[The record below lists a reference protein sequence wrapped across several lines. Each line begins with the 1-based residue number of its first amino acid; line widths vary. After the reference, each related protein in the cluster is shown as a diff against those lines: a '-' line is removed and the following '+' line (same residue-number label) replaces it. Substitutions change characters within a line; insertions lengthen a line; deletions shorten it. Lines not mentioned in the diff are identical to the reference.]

1 MLTLH
6 DIRKD
11 YGTDA
16 DTVHALRGVTLHFRP
31 HEFVAILGPSGCGK
45 TTLLN
50 IIGGLDHYTEGD
62 LVIGGVSTKEYRD
75 RDWDTYR
82 NHRVGFIFQSYNL
95 IPHQSVLANV
105 ELALTLSGV
114 SRAERRARATEAL
127 ARVGLADQVK
137 KKPGQMS
144 GGQMQRVAIARA
156 LVNDPEIVL
165 ADEPTGALD
174 TGTSEQIM
182 GILSGIAS
190 RKLIVM
196 VTHNPDLAERYA
208 TRIIR
213 VLDGQVVSDS
223 NPYDGVSE
231 EVTAE
236 AAETPTVK
244 EVTAEAAETPTAKE
258 ETAAGTGA
266 KTGTETGAIAA
277 AAETAEGTETAGG
290 ARPGKAKRAGR
301 KKTSM
306 SFFTALSLS
315 LNNLMTKKTR
325 TFLTSFAGS
334 IGIIGIA
341 LILALSNGIGLFID
355 KVQEDTLS
363 SYPVEVTRETMDLSA
378 MLSAFSGAGN
388 DDFSPEDGYI
398 YSNDQ
403 LTGFTNALLDGYREN
418 DLVAFRKYI
427 ESDESHLKDHATVQY
442 KYSVTPQTYYRLDDG
457 SYLGVNPSEVM
468 TKLMK
473 YLGMS
478 SSMTNMNA
486 WSEMIDNRDLL
497 ESQYTV
503 LAGQWPANYDEVVL
517 VADKNHRISDLV
529 LYALGFKDPEELMK
543 MLSGNER
550 VEADGEKWTF
560 DELLGQTYKCIIPA
574 DYYRYDEATGTYTD
588 LRKETGSALKNVIS
602 GGFNVKIVGIIAAN
616 PDATATSIGGAIGYT
631 SALTRHVI
639 ELATSKNGDGTDRYP
654 IVAAQL
660 ANPTVDVITGRP
672 FYEADTDPASERAA
686 KLLTWMNDPETPVRD
701 VAAQYEQNL
710 DDIILMQMVWENVA
724 KVRETDKDAATL
736 REEVGTMF
744 DRDAM
749 LPVRVGRQME
759 RMGFTVGGGGTSV
772 GKDDLINMMEG
783 NATAQIIWAFVT
795 ALYNDAYDLRLAQ
808 AQAALATMGDDDKA
822 AAYRAYAT
830 AAGVDVQASLWDT
843 YRKSTMSGSTYR
855 ENCRLIGIT
864 SVDDPSAIYF
874 YPKSFDDKDAISRE
888 IEAYNAA
895 NKNSEITY
903 TDYIGIMLNSVSTIL
918 NVITYVL
925 VAFVGISLVV
935 SSIMIGIITYISV
948 LERIKEIGIL
958 RAIGASKRDVSHV
971 FLAETL
977 IVGFIAGM
985 LGILVTLVLT
995 VPVNLIIR
1003 SLSGFDSIGARLP
1016 FLGAVVLVLISMAL
1030 TLIAGLI
1037 PAQIAAKKEPV
1048 VALRSE

>member
-50 IIGGLDHYTEGD
+50 IIGGLDHYTSGD
-62 LVIGGVSTKEYRD
+62 LVIGGVSTREYRD
-75 RDWDTYR
+75 RDWDAYR

-114 SRAERRARATEAL
+114 SRAERRERATEAL

-137 KKPGQMS
+137 KKPNQMS

-174 TGTSEQIM
+174 TATSEQIM
-182 GILSGIAS
+182 GILSDIAD

-231 EVTAE
+231 EPVT
-236 AAETPTVK
+236 
-244 EVTAEAAETPTAKE
+244 E
-258 ETAAGTGA
+258 ETAA
-266 KTGTETGAIAA
+266 E
-277 AAETAEGTETAGG
+277 ETAAISAEKIAQESSALTAAGG
-290 ARPGKAKRAGR
+290 KPRRGKAKKA
-301 KKTSM
+301 KKPKTSM

-341 LILALSNGIGLFID
+341 LILALSNGINIFID

-388 DDFSPEDGYI
+388 DDFQPEDGYI

-403 LTGFTNALLDGYREN
+403 LTGFTNAILEGYREN

-427 ESDESHLKDHATVQY
+427 ESDASHLRDHATVQY
-442 KYSVTPQTYYRLDDG
+442 RYSVKPQMYYEKEDGTYLA
-457 SYLGVNPSEVM
+457 VNPSEVM
-468 TKLMK
+468 TTLYK
-473 YLGMS
+473 YFGMS
-478 SSMTNMNA
+478 SSAMSVNV
-486 WSEMIDNRDLL
+486 WSEMIDNRELL

-503 LAGQWPANYDEVVL
+503 LAGAWPTNYNEVVL
-517 VADKNHRISDLV
+517 VADKNHQISDLA
-529 LYALGFKDPEELMK
+529 LYALGLKNPDDLMR
-543 MLSGNER
+543 MLSGEK
-550 VEADGEKWTF
+550 VESTEVKWAF
-560 DELLGQTYKCIIPA
+560 EDLIGLTYRCIVAA
-574 DYYRYDEATGTYTD
+574 DYYRYDEATGTYRD
-588 LRKETGSALKNVIS
+588 LRKDNGNALTGVINRV
-602 GGFNVKIVGIIAAN
+602 GTEVKVVGIVAAN
-616 PDATATSIGGAIGYT
+616 PDATATSINGAVGYT
-631 SALTRHVI
+631 SALTRYVI
-639 ELATSKNGDGTDRYP
+639 DRATEKNADGTDRYP

-660 ANPTVDVITGRP
+660 ANPTVDVITGKP
-672 FYEADTDPASERAA
+672 FYEADTSTTSEKAA
-686 KLLTWMNDPETPVRD
+686 KLLAWLENPATTDRE
-701 VAAQYEQNL
+701 VAAQYEENL
-710 DDIILMQMVWENVA
+710 EDILLMQMLRENLPLAMV
-724 KVRETDKDAATL
+724 KTGEQLTSEVSEMFDNDAAL
-736 REEVGTMF
+736 FSRVKREI
-744 DRDAM
+744 
-749 LPVRVGRQME
+749 E
-759 RMGFTVGGGGTSV
+759 RAGYTTDESGGFTS
-772 GKDDLINMMEG
+772 KEQLLALMG
-783 NATAQIIWAFVT
+783 NNQTVAVMAWAFVKT
-795 ALYNDAYDLRLAQ
+795 LANGAYDTRLEETRAT
-808 AQAALATMGDDDKA
+808 LATMDEAEKA
-822 AAYRAYAT
+822 NAYRTYAIGADEAT
-830 AAGVDVQASLWDT
+830 QASLWDT
-843 YRKSTMSGSTYR
+843 RLKSTTSSSTYR
-855 ENCRLIGIT
+855 DNCRLIGIT
-864 SVDDPSAIYF
+864 NIDDPSAIYL

-888 IEAYNAA
+888 IAAYNAA

-903 TDYIGIMLNSVSTIL
+903 TDYIGLMLNSVSTIL

-925 VAFVGISLVV
+925 VAFVSISLVV

-948 LERIKEIGIL
+948 LERTKEIGIL
-958 RAIGASKRDVSHV
+958 RSIGASKGDISRV
-971 FLAETL
+971 FNAETL
-977 IVGFIAGM
+977 IIGFGAGAIGLGITLLLLLPINRIIQHFTDIAG
-985 LGILVTLVLT
+985 LAVL
-995 VPVNLIIR
+995 PWQ
-1003 SLSGFDSIGARLP
+1003 
-1016 FLGAVVLVLISMAL
+1016 GAVSLLLISMLL
-1030 TLIAGLI
+1030 TFVAGLI
-1037 PAQIAAKKEPV
+1037 PTRIAARKDPV
-1048 VALRSE
+1048 TALRTE